1 MDSKPL
7 LLIVDCGNPSVI
19 DYTIHAAKSNDRRIV
34 VVTHPVIDENIE
46 EAHDTCPIYHL
57 ISRNT
62 KNFATMPLSRS
73 LSSFWVKNTAS
84 EREK

>member
-46 EAHDTCPIYHL
+46 EAHETCPDL
-57 ISRNT
+57 P
-62 KNFATMPLSRS
+62 F
-73 LSSFWVKNTAS
+73 
-84 EREK
+84 